1 MQVEIDKLIV
11 MEEFNTVLLIT
22 DMPVSQKL
30 MCVYIYQNNLWWGGG
45 KIYDMSL

>member
-30 MCVYIYQNNLWWGGG
+30 MCVYIYIKTTCGGVG
-45 KIYDMSL
+45 GRYMI